1 MVPPY
6 AVRSYFSTIA
16 LIFMPAGP
24 FLTAREA
31 SIRRHF
37 RIQKR
42 SCSRSPFF
50 APKYFE
56 IIETIQYKLK
66 NRNPLS
72 HVVLVEYV
80 RCSR

>member
-24 FLTAREA
+24 FLTVREA

-50 APKYFE
+50 APKYF
-56 IIETIQYKLK
+56 K
-66 NRNPLS
+66 
-72 HVVLVEYV
+72 
-80 RCSR
+80 